1 MSSTAFSKPPANSK
15 IQTIRRILSFFALS
29 ALLAL
34 TAAQEAE
41 LSLKRIDAVDSSRI
55 NKDQWRIKGYLNE
68 PSGDIT
74 QTIGQSGLVAELLD
88 EAYETL
94 DTAAF
99 APNDCRILAR
109 GKRVVCKTLGSR
121 LTLRQSKPPK
131 SFHVASHGRANGFYR
146 ISGNFRRVNFQEDT
160 VVSPLTVE
168 LMMTEEL
175 MFSDTNTDCSIKSRR
190 MNTKTTIKCKPG
202 TPVPTIAPTAASF

>member
-15 IQTIRRILSFFALS
+15 IQTMRRVLSFFALS

-68 PSGDIT
+68 PSGNIT

-88 EAYETL
+88 EADETL

-168 LMMTEEL
+168 LMTGEL

-202 TPVPTIAPTAASF
+202 TPVPTIAPTAACT

>member
-1 MSSTAFSKPPANSK
+1 M
-15 IQTIRRILSFFALS
+15 RRVLSFFALS

-41 LSLKRIDAVDSSRI
+41 LSLKRIDAVDSSRV

-68 PSGDIT
+68 PSGNIT

-88 EAYETL
+88 EAEDTL
-94 DTAAF
+94 DSAAF
-99 APNDCRILAR
+99 AANECRILAR

-168 LMMTEEL
+168 LTIGNL

-202 TPVPTIAPTAASF
+202 TPVPTIAPTAVNA